1 MHELQ
6 RSSHAE
12 VLNDSWVHEM
22 QWLLH
27 ITMHLSE
34 AVQTSGGQISI
45 EISMSNLKS
54 LAQNDLNPLNLK
66 SHL

>member
-1 MHELQ
+1 
-6 RSSHAE
+6 
-12 VLNDSWVHEM
+12 
-22 QWLLH
+22 LH